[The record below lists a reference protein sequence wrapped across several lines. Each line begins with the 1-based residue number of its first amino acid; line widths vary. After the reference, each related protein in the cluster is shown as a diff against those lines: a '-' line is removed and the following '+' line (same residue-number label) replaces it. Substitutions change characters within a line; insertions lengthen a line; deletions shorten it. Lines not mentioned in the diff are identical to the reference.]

1 MVDVDARSVPM
12 LTGMQ
17 LENIA
22 QQATQREWRS
32 SQHFKETS
40 QPSQPRMHRQRPTPP
55 SFARTFSY
63 TWETFCDSLACLM
76 LYNHLMILAFLSI
89 AEMPYG
95 TRSLALSSF
104 LRSLLLS

>member
-1 MVDVDARSVPM
+1 M

-22 QQATQREWRS
+22 QQATQRVEKLTTL
-32 SQHFKETS
+32 QGDLTTFTTVYA
-40 QPSQPRMHRQRPTPP
+40 QTDPP
-55 SFARTFSY
+55 PFHHCASY
-63 TWETFCDSLACLM
+63 TWDTFCDSLACLM
-76 LYNHLMILAFLSI
+76 LYSHLMILAFLSM